1 MARRPI
7 AVGKT
12 NMFTHFQGVEP
23 SVFVEDRTFP
33 EIIESGIE
41 PLSKMYEE
49 HSPQAYLDKFE
60 YIIDHL

>member
-1 MARRPI
+1 
-7 AVGKT
+7 
-12 NMFTHFQGVEP
+12 MFTHFPGVEP

-60 YIIDHL
+60 YIMDHL